1 MWSPFLFLSRPGT
14 TARSLEQVDRA
25 TLQRCYEGKLSRGFH
40 ERKIFMILCCRV
52 MAGGAM
58 QLTDAAL
65 AFGQFTVA
73 VTALN
78 CAPLT
83 MLQSEVAVRILL
95 VEDHPQL
102 AESVAQ
108 ALKGA
113 GWTVDVLHDG
123 VAADLALCSEEY
135 ALAILDIGL
144 PRLDGFAV
152 LARLRDRGQ
161 TLPVLMLTAR
171 GEVKDR
177 VHGLNLGADD
187 YLAKPFE
194 LTELEARVKALLRRS
209 VLGGE
214 QLQRCGDL
222 VYDLGAR
229 RFSLDGETL
238 SLTAREQ
245 AVLEAMIARPGR
257 VMSKEQLA
265 AQVFGLDEDASPDA
279 IEIYIHRLRKKL
291 EGSAVRIVTFR
302 GLGYLLE
309 AVEA

>member
-1 MWSPFLFLSRPGT
+1 
-14 TARSLEQVDRA
+14 
-25 TLQRCYEGKLSRGFH
+25 
-40 ERKIFMILCCRV
+40 
-52 MAGGAM
+52 
-58 QLTDAAL
+58 
-65 AFGQFTVA
+65 
-73 VTALN
+73 
-78 CAPLT
+78 
-83 MLQSEVAVRILL
+83 VRILL

-108 ALKGA
+108 VLKGA

-123 VAADLALCSEEY
+123 VTADLALSSEDY
-135 ALAILDIGL
+135 ALAVLDVGL
-144 PRLDGFAV
+144 PRMDGFEV
-152 LARLRDRGQ
+152 LARLRGRGK

-194 LTELEARVKALLRRS
+194 LSELEARVKALLRRS

-214 QLQRCGDL
+214 QQQRCGAL
-222 VYDLGAR
+222 VYDLGTR
-229 RFSLDGETL
+229 RFSLADEIL
-238 SLTAREQ
+238 SLTSREQ
-245 AVLEAMIARPGR
+245 SVLEALIARPGR

-265 AQVFGLDEDASPDA
+265 SQVFGLDEEASPEA

-309 AVEA
+309 SQDA